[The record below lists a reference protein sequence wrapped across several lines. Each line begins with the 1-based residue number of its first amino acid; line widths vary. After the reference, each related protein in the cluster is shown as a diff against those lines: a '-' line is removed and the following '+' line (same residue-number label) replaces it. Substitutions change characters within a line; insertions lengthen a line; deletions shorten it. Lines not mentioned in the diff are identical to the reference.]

1 MDKVIINILSQR
13 SGKDDPFTT
22 QHSVGRTIF
31 NHTQVVSDFV
41 HEVKR
46 GGMSMKQVKM
56 LFEWSVS
63 YAKKLE
69 DCKGSFYPK
78 HPNVKPR
85 FLLYLNQVKALRGAC
100 RREWERDLRH
110 GVSQMALKL
119 LDKNIRR

>member
-1 MDKVIINILSQR
+1 MDKVIINILSQK
-13 SGKDDPFTT
+13 SGKDEPFTT
-22 QHSVGRTIF
+22 QHSIGRMVF

-46 GGMSMKQVKM
+46 GEMSMKQVKM

-63 YAKKLE
+63 YAKRLE
-69 DCKGSFYPK
+69 DCKSRFYPK

-85 FLLYLNQVKALRGAC
+85 FLRYLNEVKALRGAC
-100 RREWERDLRH
+100 RKVLERDLRH

-119 LDKNIRR
+119 LDKNVGR